1 MMENQTAGTDSRQ
14 NTEIAALRRDLS
26 FSYRLHVPQHAG
38 SEVLILLHGSAADET
53 TLMPLAMAAAP
64 RAKLVAVRG
73 RIMQDGDLRWFKRI
87 TPTEFEQASIRTEA
101 HAFAH
106 FIDELVA
113 RHSLEP
119 AHIAFI
125 GYSNGANLVTSTMLL
140 TPGVL
145 RRAVLLR
152 AMPVLHHVPDTDLSG
167 AHVLMITGAN
177 DVTYAPFAPAL
188 AGLLR
193 AHHANVDEHTVAS
206 GHEFGAVDGNI
217 ISGWLDRRRSVAA
230 T

>member
-1 MMENQTAGTDSRQ
+1 MVENQTAGTDSRQ
-14 NTEIAALRRDLS
+14 NSEIAALRRDLS
-26 FSYRLHVPQHAG
+26 FSYRLHVPQDAG
-38 SEVLILLHGSAADET
+38 SDTLILLHGSAADET

-64 RAKLVAVRG
+64 RARLAAVRG
-73 RIMQDGDLRWFKRI
+73 RIIQDGDLRWFRRI
-87 TPTEFEQASIRTEA
+87 TPTQFDQVSIRTEA

-106 FIDELVA
+106 FIDELITL
-113 RHSLEP
+113 HSLEP
-119 AHIAFI
+119 ANATFI
-125 GYSNGANLVTSTMLL
+125 GYSNGANLVSSTMLL
-140 TPGVL
+140 HPGAI

-152 AMPVLHHVPDTDLSG
+152 AMPVLDQVPNTDLSD

-177 DVTYAPFAPAL
+177 DVTYSPFAPAL

-193 AHHANVDEHTVAS
+193 AHHAEVDAHVVAA

-217 ISGWLDRRRSVAA
+217 ISGWLDRQRSFAS